1 MAMGGEGGGRPSA
14 VCCAFFTFSSLLPLL
29 LPLLFSNPLFLSE
42 SPSHSHQE
50 TFVLV
55 VDLRCRKE
63 SMMSDIRSVVAFAV
77 SSTFLLLLVAMF
89 FFLPA
94 LRLDMAKHV

>member
-1 MAMGGEGGGRPSA
+1 
-14 VCCAFFTFSSLLPLL
+14 
-29 LPLLFSNPLFLSE
+29 
-42 SPSHSHQE
+42 
-50 TFVLV
+50 
-55 VDLRCRKE
+55 
-63 SMMSDIRSVVAFAV
+63 MSDIRSVVAFAV